1 MDRELYMPSKTNEI
15 LKKYKFRMNKNLGQN
30 FLVDGNIIDNI
41 CEGAEISKNDGII
54 EIGPGIGTLTQQLS
68 KHAGKVVAVE
78 LDRKLLPILEETL
91 DGLENVKIINN
102 DILQVDIEKLIEEE
116 FEGLDVKVVAN
127 LPYYI
132 TTPIIMK
139 LLESKLKIKSISVMI
154 QKEVARRMVSEPGS
168 KVYGALSVAVQYYS
182 KPEIITEVP
191 SSVFIPKP
199 NVDSAVIKLDVY
211 ENPPVEV
218 IDEKLMFAVV
228 KSAFGQRRKTIL
240 NALSGG
246 YLKLEK
252 DDIREVLELAE
263 IDNKKRGEVLSLED
277 FARISDIISKEKR

>member
-1 MDRELYMPSKTNEI
+1 MDRDLYMPSKTNEI

-30 FLVDGNIIDNI
+30 FLVDGNIIDKI

-68 KHAGKVVAVE
+68 KHASKVVAVE
-78 LDRKLLPILEETL
+78 LDKKLLPILEETL
-91 DGLENVKIINN
+91 DGLGNVKVINN
-102 DILQVDIEKLIEEE
+102 DILQVDLEKLIEEE
-116 FEGLDVKVVAN
+116 FEGLEVKVVAN

-154 QKEVARRMVSEPGS
+154 QKEVAKRMVSEPGS

-182 KPEIITEVP
+182 KAEIITEVP

-199 NVDSAVIKLDVY
+199 NVDSAVIKLDIY
-211 ENPPVEV
+211 KNPPVEV
-218 IDEKLMFAVV
+218 IDEKLMFDVV

-252 DDIREVLELAE
+252 DEIREVLDLAG

-277 FARISDIISKEKR
+277 FARISDVISKEKR

>member
-1 MDRELYMPSKTNEI
+1 MNKELYMPSKTNEI
-15 LKKYKFRMNKNLGQN
+15 LKKYKFRTNKNLGQN
-30 FLVDGNIIDNI
+30 FLIDGNIIDNI
-41 CEGAEISKNDGII
+41 CEGAEIGKNDGVI

-68 KHAGKVVAVE
+68 KHAKKVVAVE
-78 LDRKLLPILEETL
+78 LDKKLLPILEETL
-91 DGLENVKIINN
+91 DGLENVKVINN

-139 LLESKLKIKSISVMI
+139 LLEGKYNIKSISVMI
-154 QKEVARRMVSEPGS
+154 QKEVAQRMVSDPGN
-168 KVYGALSVAVQYYS
+168 KIYGALSVAVQYYS

-199 NVDSAVIKLDVY
+199 NVDSAVIKLDLY
-211 ENPPVEV
+211 KNPPVEV

-246 YLKLEK
+246 YLELEK
-252 DDIREVLELAE
+252 DDIREVLDLAG

-277 FARISDIISKEKR
+277 FALLSDIISKEKR